1 MQEPEWMQGIDSSS
15 VCTWFYA
22 FFIINS
28 ILAAL
33 AILSIGAIAFG
44 VSGVP
49 KGMIAPSIVTTVLS
63 AGIAIVNSLFF
74 YIICDRAL
82 IK

>member
-1 MQEPEWMQGIDSSS
+1 MQQPEWMQGIESSS

-28 ILAAL
+28 ILAGLAL
-33 AILSIGAIAFG
+33 LSIGAVAFG

-49 KGMIAPSIVTTVLS
+49 KAMVMPSLVTTIVS
-63 AGIAIVNSLFF
+63 GGIAIVNSLFF

-82 IK
+82 LK